1 MPLENCT
8 TLKISELY
16 VLHISYEPVLL
27 KKDFNDN
34 YFVLWLNCCIPIILL
49 YFKTRKLSF
58 FPVTLKVYW
67 QKHFPAM
74 ESNFYMKQF
83 TVEIFDWS
91 FSEYQTHFG

>member
-34 YFVLWLNCCIPIILL
+34 YFVL
-49 YFKTRKLSF
+49 
-58 FPVTLKVYW
+58 
-67 QKHFPAM
+67 
-74 ESNFYMKQF
+74 
-83 TVEIFDWS
+83 
-91 FSEYQTHFG
+91 